1 LSAACRSV
9 CGGNFEIVLVD
20 DGSNDS
26 TWQVMLDLVA
36 QVPEVVAVKLARNHG
51 HQLALSAGLEVC
63 SGKRIFVIDA
73 DLQDPPELL
82 GPMMARMDAGV
93 HIVYGRRTERKGETM
108 FKRGTAAGFY
118 RFLNRMVDVPIP
130 ADTGDFR
137 LMSRTALDH
146 LLAMPERHRFIRG
159 MVAWIGLSQ
168 EPFDYVREA
177 RFAGETKYP
186 LRKMMALAVDA
197 ITGFSVKPLRIA
209 SWLGIFFAALA
220 TMMIVYA
227 LVSWA
232 FFTTVSGWA
241 SVIVA
246 VLILGSVQLLVL
258 GVIGEY
264 VGRMFMETKG
274 RPLFIIDRVVTGIDR
289 STDVKVLREPSPA
302 GHGRPTPARA
312 GSQR

>member
-1 LSAACRSV
+1 MSLASLYPTESRWNEVEAESTRYDPVASLLPPHSRRWRLASMKRSLPPETCRRLSAACRSV

-130 ADTGDFR
+130 ADTWVFR

-177 RFAGETKYP
+177 RFAGEKSIP
-186 LRKMMALAVDA
+186 DA
-197 ITGFSVKPLRIA
+197 R
-209 SWLGIFFAALA
+209 
-220 TMMIVYA
+220 
-227 LVSWA
+227 
-232 FFTTVSGWA
+232 
-241 SVIVA
+241 
-246 VLILGSVQLLVL
+246 
-258 GVIGEY
+258 
-264 VGRMFMETKG
+264 
-274 RPLFIIDRVVTGIDR
+274 
-289 STDVKVLREPSPA
+289 
-302 GHGRPTPARA
+302 
-312 GSQR
+312 